1 MTSTED
7 GNRAISLQQT
17 SHTFSEVKIQ
27 IVDRR
32 GGGGGGGGGMRRET
46 RGNFSDVEEEM
57 REGRQKSGPTI
68 TD

>member
-1 MTSTED
+1 M
-7 GNRAISLQQT
+7 AIDK
-17 SHTFSEVKIQ
+17 SHTFFKVKIQ

-32 GGGGGGGGGMRRET
+32 EGGGGGMGRET

>member
-1 MTSTED
+1 M
-7 GNRAISLQQT
+7 AIDK
-17 SHTFSEVKIQ
+17 SHTFSKVKIQ

-32 GGGGGGGGGMRRET
+32 EGGGMGRET
-46 RGNFSDVEEEM
+46 RGNFSDVEEK

>member
-7 GNRAISLQQT
+7 GNRANSLQQT

-32 GGGGGGGGGMRRET
+32 GGGGGGGMRRET